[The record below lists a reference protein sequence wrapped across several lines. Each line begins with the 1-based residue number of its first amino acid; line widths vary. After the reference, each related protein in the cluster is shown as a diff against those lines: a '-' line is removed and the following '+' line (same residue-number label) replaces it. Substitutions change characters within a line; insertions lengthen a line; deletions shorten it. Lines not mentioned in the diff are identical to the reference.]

1 MDKLTS
7 LWAFI
12 GRHKYLITLVAFGVF
27 VGFFDQNSLLRRA
40 GYMREESRLRD
51 EIERYRT
58 EYEENTARLNELKA
72 DSGAIERIAREKYFM
87 KRPDEDIYVFE
98 EDLTE

>member
-12 GRHKYLITLVAFGVF
+12 GRHKYLITLVVFGVF

-51 EIERYRT
+51 EIERYRA
-58 EYEENTARLNELKA
+58 EYEENTARLNELKV

-87 KRPDEDIYVFE
+87 KKPDEDIYVFE

>member
-12 GRHKYLITLVAFGVF
+12 GRHKYLITLVAFVVF

-87 KRPDEDIYVFE
+87 KKPNEDIYVFE

>member
-12 GRHKYLITLVAFGVF
+12 GRHKYLITLVVFGVF

-40 GYMREESRLRD
+40 GYMREESRLRE

>member
-1 MDKLTS
+1 MGIHRPPQVPDY
-7 LWAFI
+7 AGGF
-12 GRHKYLITLVAFGVF
+12 AVF

>member
-12 GRHKYLITLVAFGVF
+12 GRHKYLITLMVFGVF

>member
-1 MDKLTS
+1 MDKLSS

-12 GRHKYLITLVAFGVF
+12 GRHKYLITLVLFAVF
-27 VGFFDQNSLLRRA
+27 IGFFDENSLLRRA

-51 EIERYRT
+51 EIERYRH
-58 EYEENTARLNELKA
+58 EYEESTKRLNELLV

-87 KRPDEDIYVFE
+87 KKPDEDIYVFE
-98 EDLTE
+98 NDVTE

>member
-1 MDKLTS
+1 MDKLSS

-12 GRHKYLITLVAFGVF
+12 GRHKYLITLVLFAIFI
-27 VGFFDQNSLLRRA
+27 GFFDENSLLRRA

-51 EIERYRT
+51 EIERYRH
-58 EYEENTARLNELKA
+58 EYEENTERLNELMV

-87 KRPDEDIYVFE
+87 KKPDEDIYVFE
-98 EDLTE
+98 EDVTE

>member
-12 GRHKYLITLVAFGVF
+12 GRHKYLITLVVFGVF

-51 EIERYRT
+51 EIERYRA
-58 EYEENTARLNELKA
+58 EYEENTERLNELKV

-87 KRPDEDIYVFE
+87 KKPDEDIYVFE